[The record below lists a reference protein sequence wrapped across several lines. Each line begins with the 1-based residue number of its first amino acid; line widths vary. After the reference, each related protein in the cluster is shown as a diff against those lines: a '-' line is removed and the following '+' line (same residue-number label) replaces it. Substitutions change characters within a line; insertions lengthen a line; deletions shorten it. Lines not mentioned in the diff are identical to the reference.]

1 MLRHMPDPTPAPQ
14 TSADFLALVQR
25 AAADADAQAGP
36 FDPPPDGFLYS
47 DNAGAFWVARDQGTL
62 AARVREA
69 GAP

>member
-36 FDPPPDGFLYS
+36 FG
-47 DNAGAFWVARDQGTL
+47 
-62 AARVREA
+62 VREA